1 MTTEN
6 KKNTPPRWVDLLLKM
21 VCAPELL
28 EEILGDLHERHGIR
42 TKRSGSHF
50 RKQLS
55 YLREACSYVRPRFM
69 LRPTPHKTL
78 HFAMINQHLKTSTR
92 NIIRARVF
100 SVINITG
107 LALGIT
113 CFLAILLW
121 VNAEKSI
128 DNFHQNAE
136 QLFSIYYT
144 EKSAGNVHG
153 GHAIPIEFID
163 INFDGSSVLANEL
176 KATFP
181 EIKRATTYA
190 TSYELPWGHACTFRV
205 GEKQQKFKGAT
216 AGPAFFQMFS
226 FPLLAGDERT
236 ALSSRSGLAIS
247 RKMAESFFGSP
258 TEAMGQTIRYENNND
273 FIITAVFED
282 ITPLSTLQFDY
293 LINWDLTHNDGI
305 LLSSGNIKTF
315 VQLEKTADAIHFE
328 DKVRDFLKAR
338 LNEYPELSVEL
349 GLQPFRDQ
357 YLRSNFVEGKPAN
370 GKIEYIRIFSGVAVF
385 VLLVACINFTNLST
399 AQSVKKAREIGI
411 RKVVGSS
418 KFSLISQ
425 FLIESILMA
434 TVATILSVLLLFGIQ
449 SVLIELTNSAMM
461 IPLGMPQ
468 FWIGL
473 LLFSMIM
480 GLIAGSLP
488 ALHISSVKPSAV
500 LQGKNRLRGNSVW
513 MQKALV
519 VFQFGLSILLLIS
532 TVVISRQ
539 TGFIRNSHLGYDRE
553 NLISVRIEGELIQ
566 REKYLL
572 LKSELEQ
579 APGISLVD
587 RSSEAPHNMGFE
599 MASPFQW
606 QGQDKNESVGFLPT
620 SVGYDFLKIMD
631 LKIVE
636 GRDFDRR
643 ISGDSIAFMVN
654 ETALKQMNMSDPIGK
669 WISAWGKRGPIIAV
683 LKDYHTHSLRDPIKP
698 LIVDVKEDLDF
709 GLILVKTKPGETV
722 QALSSMEQV
731 FREINPNY
739 PLSYTFIDD
748 EYAALYDS
756 ETVINTLSNAFA
768 ALAIIISCLGLL
780 GLAMFAAELRIKEM
794 GIRKVLGASISS
806 ILHLFSRG
814 FLQLIAIAFLIA
826 APISWWLMNNWLNGF
841 AYRVELSWWIF
852 LGTGIFI
859 SMMALMTIG
868 IQAVKTAL
876 SDPIHALRSE

>member
-1 MTTEN
+1 MTTN
-6 KKNTPPRWVDLLLKM
+6 RNTPPRWVDSMLK
-21 VCAPELL
+21 VFCAPELL
-28 EEILGDLHERHGIR
+28 EEILGDLHERYQLK
-42 TKRSGSHF
+42 TKRNGSKF
-50 RKQLS
+50 INGLS
-55 YLREACSYVRPRFM
+55 YLREASSYIRPRFM
-69 LRPTPHKTL
+69 IRNTSHQTL
-78 HFAMINQHLKTSTR
+78 HMAMIQQHLKISTR
-92 NIIRARVF
+92 NILRGRVF
-100 SVINITG
+100 SIINITG

-121 VNAEKSI
+121 VNAEKSV
-128 DNFHQNAE
+128 DNFHQNSE
-136 QLFSIYYT
+136 QLFGIYYT

-153 GHAIPIEFID
+153 GHAIPMEFID

-176 KATFP
+176 KNSFP
-181 EIKRATTYA
+181 EIKNATTYA

-226 FPLLAGDERT
+226 FPLLAGDEST
-236 ALSSRSGLAIS
+236 ALSTRSGLAIS

-258 TEAMGQTIRYENNND
+258 AEAMGQSIRYENNND

-282 ITPLSTLQFDY
+282 VTPLSTLQFDY
-293 LINWDLTHNDGI
+293 LINWDLTHHDGI
-305 LLSSGNIKTF
+305 LLSSSNIKTF
-315 VQLEKTADAIHFE
+315 VQLEKTADPIHLE
-328 DKVRDFLKAR
+328 TKVRDFLKAR
-338 LNEYPELSVEL
+338 LSDYPELSVEL
-349 GLQPFRDQ
+349 GLQAFSDQ
-357 YLRSNFVEGKPAN
+357 YLRSNFVDGKPAK
-370 GKIEYIRIFSGVAVF
+370 GKIEYIHIFSWVAIF

-399 AQSVKKAREIGI
+399 AQSVKKAKEIGI

-425 FLIESILMA
+425 FLIESMLMA
-434 TVATILSVLLLFGIQ
+434 VASTALSVLLLIGIQ
-449 SVLIELTNSAMM
+449 SVLAELTGKT
-461 IPLGMPQ
+461 ILLPLGMPL
-468 FWIGL
+468 FWFGL
-473 LLFSMIM
+473 VLFSVIM
-480 GLIAGSLP
+480 GLVAGSLP

-500 LQGKNRLRGNSVW
+500 LQGKNKLKGNAVW
-513 MQKALV
+513 LQKALV
-519 VFQFGLSILLLIS
+519 VFQFSLSILLLIA

-553 NLISVRIEGELIQ
+553 NLISVRIEGELAQ
-566 REKYLL
+566 REEYLL
-572 LKSELEQ
+572 LKSQLEQ
-579 APGISLVD
+579 SPGISLVD

-631 LKIVE
+631 LKIKE

-654 ETALKQMNMSDPIGK
+654 ETALKQMNMSEPLGK

-722 QALSSMEQV
+722 EALASMEQV

-756 ETVINTLSNAFA
+756 ENVINMLSNAFA

-780 GLAMFAAELRIKEM
+780 GLAMFAAELRVKEM
-794 GIRKVLGASISS
+794 GIRKVLGASVSS
-806 ILHLFSRG
+806 ILHLFSKS

-852 LGTGIFI
+852 LATGIFT
-859 SMMALMTIG
+859 SLMALLTIG
-868 IQAVKTAL
+868 LQAVKTAL